1 MKRIVLASLTL
12 LAICLTGCAANVTTS
27 KAPDADL
34 TTLKTFYVK
43 RLPADNRGIE
53 KLISRRL
60 QFMGH
65 ESSCGDLQT
74 LPSGVDAF
82 VTYEDRWNWDVT
94 TFMSKLDI
102 QVRDAS
108 TQSVLA
114 RGHSTRSSTK
124 REAPQNMVLEVLEEV
139 FR

>member
-1 MKRIVLASLTL
+1 MKRILVASLML
-12 LAICLTGCAANVTTS
+12 LAICLTGCVANITAS

-34 TTLKTFYVK
+34 TKLKTFYVK

-53 KLISRRL
+53 KLISKRL
-60 QFMGH
+60 VAMGYQ
-65 ESSCGDLQT
+65 SRCGDLQAP
-74 LPSGVDAF
+74 PSGVDAF
-82 VTYEDRWNWDVT
+82 VTYEDRWNWDMT
-94 TFMSKLDI
+94 MFMSKLDI

-114 RGHSTRSSTK
+114 SGQSTRSSLK
-124 REAPQNMVLEVLEEV
+124 REPPEAMVREVLVEV